1 MGKEKSPEVLFNR
14 QVNYLLIE
22 KMWEYFHKNEDKEK
36 LYKLLGLDKNIYSR
50 IRTADTYFCV
60 DLEKRWETKN
70 SPLRKIGLSKEI
82 MVGYEPIETED
93 ISLVEWEEYINYRYV
108 DRESNYL
115 RSYSMQCFNKKLKQM
130 FDKLEP
136 DKKTKSDVVKL
147 FYFFKYGRAVTLDM
161 PDAEMVD
168 LRDSLKNVTI
178 DKMKVC
184 DKILRKEVYETLRE
198 KYRQLDVI
206 IKYENL

>member
-1 MGKEKSPEVLFNR
+1 MEQELLQKVLFNR

-22 KMWEYFHKNEDKEK
+22 KMWEYVHKNEDKEK

-50 IRTADTYFCV
+50 IRTADTYYYV

-93 ISLVEWEEYINYRYV
+93 ISLEEWEEYINYRYV

-115 RSYSMQCFNKKLKQM
+115 RSYSMQCFNKKLKLM

-147 FYFFKYGRAVTLDM
+147 FYFIKYGRAVSLDM

-178 DKMKVC
+178 NKMKVC